1 MTQIAQNEFHEE
13 AEGLLYISGITVSE
27 HYKYSRT
34 KSKTL
39 NTFFLKSVFCIF
51 FNFVYTIEKKNLI
64 N

>member
-1 MTQIAQNEFHEE
+1 MTQIAQNELQE
-13 AEGLLYISGITVSE
+13 AEGLLYISGIIVSE
-27 HYKYSRT
+27 YYKYSRT

-39 NTFFLKSVFCIF
+39 NTFFLKSVFYIF